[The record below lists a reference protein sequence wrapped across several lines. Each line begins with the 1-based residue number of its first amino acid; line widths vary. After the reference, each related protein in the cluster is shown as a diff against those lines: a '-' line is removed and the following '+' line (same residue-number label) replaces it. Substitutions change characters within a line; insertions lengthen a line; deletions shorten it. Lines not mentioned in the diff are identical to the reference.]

1 MPGSAPR
8 RSSIDRFDASVEEGT
23 FGGYEAFGVYSEDAG
38 SGRSSEYE
46 IFIVSTGA
54 EFRSRCSDR
63 QKGSPSRPFSITIA
77 T

>member
-54 EFRSRCSDR
+54 EFRPRCSDVQWVLHPAR
-63 QKGSPSRPFSITIA
+63 F
-77 T
+77 

>member
-1 MPGSAPR
+1 MPVSAPR

-38 SGRSSEYE
+38 RSSEYE

-54 EFRSRCSDR
+54 EF
-63 QKGSPSRPFSITIA
+63 
-77 T
+77 